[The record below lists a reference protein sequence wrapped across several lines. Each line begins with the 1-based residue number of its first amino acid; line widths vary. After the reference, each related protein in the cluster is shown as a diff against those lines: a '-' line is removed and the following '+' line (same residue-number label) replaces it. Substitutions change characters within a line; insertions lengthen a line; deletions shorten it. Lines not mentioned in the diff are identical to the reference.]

1 MDPHPRRRW
10 SYRREGVITIANEIP
25 RGLVPRERL
34 AELLGGPCCGGM
46 GGDGRVHNASP
57 LVRQDDQY
65 EEEPTGDRRTTK
77 KSAAM
82 IWPA

>member
-1 MDPHPRRRW
+1 
-10 SYRREGVITIANEIP
+10 VITIANEIP

-46 GGDGRVHNASP
+46 GGDGDVYNASP

-65 EEEPTGDRRTTK
+65 EEEPTGDRRDDEEVV
-77 KSAAM
+77 AM